1 MTTAEWKCAKCGAT
15 NRKLVSPEAAGIV
28 DRCVT
33 CHTRHEIRPGARPT
47 FWQAAAKP

>member
-1 MTTAEWKCAKCGAT
+1 MTTAEWKCTRCGAT
-15 NRKLVSPEAAGIV
+15 NRKLVSPDTSEAV

-33 CHTRHEIRPGARPT
+33 CRTPHVIHPGLRPA